1 MTADDLPPASAPGA
15 APAASATDV
24 PTAREYAYVH
34 TRTVGATGYFSCEPA
49 EALPLDAALTA
60 LEATPLDEFL
70 HEHLLRR
77 LGDMDAPALT
87 ALAERCFA
95 AARAARP
102 LPALTAL
109 LLECALVFP
118 EAGAAL
124 APATAELRAH
134 AAPMATASPSPRLAA
149 ARRPDQAVAL
159 EWGRRFHAN
168 LTEHRPLPRLEE
180 SGLPLP
186 HATADLAQAMAQVL
200 RAPGESSLAAAHAR
214 LAARHWPGGGRP
226 PAGETFAR
234 AMRALEGAGLVAG
247 PEMRHEAS
255 LSPIALLRDWRIS
268 ISVRNGRH
276 VHHLRGTATAYGRG
290 LSLAAARASCAM
302 EMVERASAYA
312 SVGEGGAHGDGE
324 ILDRRSPLPLRHATA
339 AELARAGLRAV
350 APDALAAEVPLFW
363 VTARDTRG
371 AEVLVPAQSVLLFCN
386 LDEARLARDPGSTGL
401 ASGNSPEEARLAA
414 LMEVIERDADATT
427 PFCRHTCFTLR
438 SRDPRIQGLLDD
450 YAARGIRVQF
460 QDITS
465 EFGVPVYRCF
475 VTARDGSVVTATGA
489 GLRGADAALSALTET
504 PWPYSW
510 ATPAPHGVASGPGL
524 AGLAPRALE
533 DLPDWS
539 LPTAE
544 ASLRL
549 LETVLAAHGRE
560 IFHVDLTRRDLDIP
574 VVRVLVPG
582 LEPHADFDALTRP
595 APRLF
600 ARQALLNEGACADH
614 PLFRA

>member
-1 MTADDLPPASAPGA
+1 MTADDLPPQSAPGA
-15 APAASATDV
+15 APTVSATDS
-24 PTAREYAYVH
+24 PTPREYAYVH
-34 TRTVGATGYFSCEPA
+34 ARTVGSTGYFSCEPA
-49 EALPLDAALTA
+49 TALPLDAALAA
-60 LEATPLDEFL
+60 LEATPLDDFL

-77 LGDMDAPALT
+77 LGDTDAPALA
-87 ALAERCFA
+87 ALAERCLA

-109 LLECALVFP
+109 LLECALIFP

-124 APATAELRAH
+124 APAAAELRAH
-134 AAPMATASPSPRLAA
+134 AAPLATASPSPRLAA
-149 ARRPDQAVAL
+149 APDPAAL

-186 HATADLAQAMAQVL
+186 HAAAALAQAMAQVL
-200 RAPGESSLAAAHAR
+200 RAPGKSPLAVEHAR
-214 LAARHWPGGGRP
+214 LAALEWPGGGRP

-234 AMRALEGAGLVAG
+234 AMNALEGAGLVAG

-268 ISVRNGRH
+268 VSVRNGRH
-276 VHHLRGTATAYGRG
+276 VHCLRGTATAYGRG
-290 LSLAAARASCAM
+290 LSLGAARASCAM

-312 SVGEGGAHGDGE
+312 SIGEGGAHGDGE
-324 ILDRRSPLPLRHATA
+324 ILDRRVPLPLRRATA
-339 AELARAGLRAV
+339 AELARSGLRAV
-350 APDALAAEVPLFW
+350 APDALAAEAPLFW
-363 VTARDTRG
+363 VAARDARG

-401 ASGNSPEEARLAA
+401 ASGNTPEEARLAA

-475 VTARDGSVVTATGA
+475 VTARDGSVATATGA

-549 LETVLAAHGRE
+549 LERVLAAHGRE
-560 IFHVDLTRRDLDIP
+560 IFHVELTRRDLGIP
-574 VVRVLVPG
+574 VARVLVPG

-600 ARQALLNEGACADH
+600 ARQALLNEGASADH
-614 PLFRA
+614 PLFRV

>member
-1 MTADDLPPASAPGA
+1 MTADDLPSPPAPRA
-15 APAASATDV
+15 ARATGPLPLRDYV
-24 PTAREYAYVH
+24 YVH
-34 TRTVGATGYFSCEPA
+34 TRTVGSTGYFSCEPA
-49 EALPLDAALTA
+49 EALPLDAALDA
-60 LEATPLDEFL
+60 LEATPFDDFL

-77 LGDMDAPALT
+77 LGDMDAPALA
-87 ALAERCFA
+87 ALAERCLT
-95 AARAARP
+95 AARADRP
-102 LPALTAL
+102 LPALAAL
-109 LLECALVFP
+109 LCECAEIFP
-118 EAGAAL
+118 QARAPLSPAA
-124 APATAELRAH
+124 EKLRACR
-134 AAPMATASPSPRLAA
+134 APNPRLAA
-149 ARRPDQAVAL
+149 APCPGHAAAPDPATL
-159 EWGRRFHAN
+159 EWGRLFHAN
-168 LTEHRPLPRLEE
+168 LAEHRPLPRLEE

-186 HATADLAQAMAQVL
+186 YAAAELAQAMAQV
-200 RAPGESSLAAAHAR
+200 RTPGDGALAAEHAR
-214 LAARHWPGGGRP
+214 LAAREWPGSGRP

-234 AMRALEGAGLVAG
+234 AMRALEGAEVIAG

-255 LSPIALLRDWRIS
+255 LSPIALLRDWRIG

-276 VHHLRGTATAYGRG
+276 AHRLRGTATAYGRG

-302 EMVERASAYA
+302 EMVERVSAYA
-312 SVGEGGAHGDGE
+312 SIGEGGVHGDGE
-324 ILDRRSPLPLRHATA
+324 ILGRRAPLPLRRATA

-350 APDALAAEVPLFW
+350 APDAPAQAPLFW

-371 AEVLVPAQSVLLFCN
+371 AAVLVPAQSVLLFCN
-386 LDEARLARDPGSTGL
+386 LDEARLARLPGSTGL
-401 ASGNSPEEARLAA
+401 ASGNVPEEARFAA
-414 LMEVIERDADATT
+414 LMEVLERDADATT
-427 PFCRHTCFTLR
+427 PFCRHACFTLR

-460 QDITS
+460 QDITG

-475 VTARDGSVVTATGA
+475 VTGRDGSVVTATGA

-524 AGLAPRALE
+524 AGLAQRTLE

-549 LETVLAAHGRE
+549 LENVLAAHGRDVL
-560 IFHVDLTRRDLDIP
+560 HVDLTRADLDIP
-574 VVRVLVPG
+574 VARVLVPG
-582 LEPHADFDALTRP
+582 LEPHADFDARTRP

-600 ARQALLNEGACADH
+600 ARQALLNEGAAADH
-614 PLFRA
+614 PLFRV

>member
-1 MTADDLPPASAPGA
+1 MTGDLPPPPAPGA
-15 APAASATDV
+15 APAACATASL
-24 PTAREYAYVH
+24 PLREYAYTH
-34 TRTVGATGYFSCEPA
+34 TRTVGSTGYFSCEPA
-49 EALPLDAALTA
+49 GKLPLDEALAA
-60 LEATPLDEFL
+60 LEATPLDDFL
-70 HEHLLRR
+70 HDHLLRR
-77 LGDMDAPALT
+77 LGGMDAAALT
-87 ALAERCFA
+87 GLAEHCLA
-95 AARAARP
+95 AARADRP

-109 LLECALVFP
+109 LCECALIFP
-118 EAGAAL
+118 QAGAAL
-124 APATAELRAH
+124 APAAAELRAH
-134 AAPMATASPSPRLAA
+134 VAAPATAGPRLAA
-149 ARRPDQAVAL
+149 ARRPGHAAAL
-159 EWGRRFHAN
+159 EWGRLFHAN

-186 HATADLAQAMAQVL
+186 YAAADLAQAMTQVA
-200 RAPGESSLAAAHAR
+200 RTPANSPLAAEHAR
-214 LAARHWPGGGRP
+214 LAAREWTGGSRP

-234 AMRALEGAGLVAG
+234 AMSALEGAGLVAG

-255 LSPIALLRDWRIS
+255 LSPIALLRDWRIC

-276 VHHLRGTATAYGRG
+276 AHRLRGTATAYGRG
-290 LSLAAARASCAM
+290 LSLAGARASCAM

-312 SVGEGGAHGDGE
+312 SIGGGGAHGDGE
-324 ILDRRSPLPLRHATA
+324 VLDRRVPLPLRRAAA
-339 AELARAGLRAV
+339 AELARAGLRAA
-350 APDALAAEVPLFW
+350 APDAPEQAPLHW
-363 VTARDTRG
+363 VTARDARG
-371 AEVLVPAQSVLLFCN
+371 DAVLVPAQDVLLFCN
-386 LDEARLARDPGSTGL
+386 LDEPRLARAPGSTGL
-401 ASGNSPEEARLAA
+401 ASGNTPAEARFAA
-414 LMEVIERDADATT
+414 LMEIIERDADATT
-427 PFCRHTCFTLR
+427 PFCRHTCFTLC
-438 SRDPRIQGLLDD
+438 SRDQRIQGLLDD

-524 AGLAPRALE
+524 AGLAQRALE

-549 LETVLAAHGRE
+549 LERVLAAHGRE
-560 IFHVDLTRRDLDIP
+560 ILYVDLTRADLDIP
-574 VVRVLVPG
+574 VARVLVPG
-582 LEPHADFDALTRP
+582 LEPHADFDALARP

-600 ARQALLNEGACADH
+600 ARQALLNEGAAADH
-614 PLFRA
+614 PLFHV

>member
-1 MTADDLPPASAPGA
+1 MTADDLPPQPAPGA
-15 APAASATDV
+15 VSATASL
-24 PTAREYAYVH
+24 PLREYAYVH
-34 TRTVGATGYFSCEPA
+34 ARTVGSTGYFSCEPA

-60 LEATPLDEFL
+60 LEATPLDDFL

-77 LGDMDAPALT
+77 LGDMDAPALA
-87 ALAERCFA
+87 ALAERCLA
-95 AARAARP
+95 AARAGRP

-109 LLECALVFP
+109 LLECALIFP
-118 EAGAAL
+118 GAGTAL
-124 APATAELRAH
+124 APAAAELRAH
-134 AAPMATASPSPRLAA
+134 AAPLETASPSPRLAA
-149 ARRPDQAVAL
+149 ARRSDQAAPDQAAL

-186 HATADLAQAMAQVL
+186 HGAAALAQAMAQL
-200 RAPGESSLAAAHAR
+200 QAPASGALAAEHAR
-214 LAARHWPGGGRP
+214 LAAREWPGGGRP
-226 PAGETFAR
+226 PARETFAR
-234 AMRALEGAGLVAG
+234 AMNALEGAGLVAG

-255 LSPIALLRDWRIS
+255 LSPIALLRDWRIR

-276 VHHLRGTATAYGRG
+276 AHRLCGTATAYGRG

-312 SVGEGGAHGDGE
+312 SIDEGGAHGDGE
-324 ILDRRSPLPLRHATA
+324 VLHRRAPLPLRRATA
-339 AELARAGLRAV
+339 TELARAGLRAV
-350 APDALAAEVPLFW
+350 APDDLPAEAPLFW
-363 VTARDTRG
+363 VTARDMRG
-371 AEVLVPAQSVLLFCN
+371 AAVLVPAQRVLLFCN
-386 LDEARLARDPGSTGL
+386 LDEIRLARVPGSTGL
-401 ASGNSPEEARLAA
+401 ASGNTPEEARFAA

-475 VTARDGSVVTATGA
+475 VTGRDGSVVSATGA

-524 AGLAPRALE
+524 AGLASHELE
-533 DLPDWS
+533 SLPDWS
-539 LPTAE
+539 LPTAQ

-549 LETVLAAHGRE
+549 LENVLAAHGRE
-560 IFHVDLTRRDLDIP
+560 VFHVELTRADLDIP
-574 VVRVLVPG
+574 VTRVLVPG
-582 LEPHADFDALTRP
+582 LEPHADFDAFTRP

-600 ARQALLNEGACADH
+600 ARQALLNEGAPADH
-614 PLFRA
+614 PLFRV

>member
-1 MTADDLPPASAPGA
+1 MTADDLPPPAPGA
-15 APAASATDV
+15 APTVSATDS
-24 PTAREYAYVH
+24 PTPREYTYAH
-34 TRTVGATGYFSCEPA
+34 ARTVGSTGYFSCEPA
-49 EALPLDAALTA
+49 TALPLNAALAA
-60 LEATPLDEFL
+60 LEATPLDDFL

-77 LGDMDAPALT
+77 LGDMDAPALA
-87 ALAERCFA
+87 ALAERCLA

-124 APATAELRAH
+124 APAAAELRAQ
-134 AAPMATASPSPRLAA
+134 AVPLATASPSPRLAA
-149 ARRPDQAVAL
+149 APDPAAL

-186 HATADLAQAMAQVL
+186 HATAALAQAMARVL
-200 RAPGESSLAAAHAR
+200 RAPGAGSLAAEHAR
-214 LAARHWPGGGRP
+214 LAALEWPGGGRP

-234 AMRALEGAGLVAG
+234 AMNALEGAGLVAG

-268 ISVRNGRH
+268 VSVRNGRH
-276 VHHLRGTATAYGRG
+276 VHCLRGTATAYGRG

-312 SVGEGGAHGDGE
+312 SISEGGAHGDGE
-324 ILDRRSPLPLRHATA
+324 ILDRRVPLPLRRATA
-339 AELARAGLRAV
+339 TELARAGLRAV
-350 APDALAAEVPLFW
+350 APDALAAEAPLFW
-363 VTARDTRG
+363 VAARDARG

-386 LDEARLARDPGSTGL
+386 LDEPRLARDPGSTGL
-401 ASGNSPEEARLAA
+401 ASGNTPEEARFAA

-475 VTARDGSVVTATGA
+475 VTARDGSVATATGA

-549 LETVLAAHGRE
+549 LERVLAAHGRE
-560 IFHVDLTRRDLDIP
+560 IFHVELTRRDLDIP
-574 VVRVLVPG
+574 VARVLVPG

-600 ARQALLNEGACADH
+600 ARQALLNEGASADH
-614 PLFRA
+614 PLFRV